1 MHAGRKTLT
10 VREVEV
16 LQLVARGLS
25 NREGGSELAIAEG
38 TVKSHIHRILRKLR
52 VANRT
57 AAAVAA
63 FRQGSLHRKLET

>member
-10 VREVEV
+10 SREVEV

-25 NREGGSELAIAEG
+25 NREIGSELVIAEG
-38 TVKSHIHRILRKLR
+38 TVKSHMHRILRKLR

-63 FRQGSLHRKLET
+63 FHQGSLPRKLEA